1 MQIDPSNL
9 EVHHNTERKRFEIQ
23 INGHQAV
30 VEYMLAGNRIIFSHT
45 EVDAAL
51 EGQGIAAL
59 LAKTA
64 LKHAQAHHLE
74 VMPLC
79 PYIATYLRRH
89 PEYQVLL
96 APGFNV

>member
-9 EVHHNTERKRFEIQ
+9 EVIHNTERKRFEIQ
-23 INGHQAV
+23 INGHQGV

-45 EVDAAL
+45 EVDVAL
-51 EGQGIAAL
+51 EGQGIASL

-64 LKHAQAHHLE
+64 LEYAQAHQLE

-79 PYIATYLRRH
+79 PYIAAYMRRH